1 MVRRVWRFAT
11 LDSAVAGRNGKVPI
25 VIPSFS
31 SWRGSWRFLGAFA
44 LVLSTLSL
52 AAPQAYAQQTPVQGE
67 PAGQAPAAPAAKPQ
81 GGDSVARRIGRLEQ
95 QFLDLQ
101 VSVGTLETLLRAK
114 PGAVLPQEAAG
125 AAGDAASSAAL
136 GDLTSRVG
144 ALETQIGALSS
155 QLDQIG
161 KEMSALQAKLA
172 SARSAASLSQQ
183 AAPSPEAA
191 PPVQPSEAS
200 PSPSPTE
207 QTLASTAEDTSKPR
221 WFGAPADDGP
231 TGATPNDAPQPLA
244 PLPPH
249 GDAPAPS
256 QGLTAGIPN
265 SDAQSLYEQ
274 GYGAILQRDYGAAET
289 AFRQLIAFYP
299 NDPLAG
305 SAQYWIG
312 ESYYVRGQYK
322 SAADAFVKGYKK
334 YKSGDKA
341 PDTLLKLGM
350 SLAELGQKDAA
361 CSTFGELAAKYPQAP
376 EHILDQAKGERK
388 KAGC

>member
-1 MVRRVWRFAT
+1 MA
-11 LDSAVAGRNGKVPI
+11 S
-25 VIPSFS
+25 
-31 SWRGSWRFLGAFA
+31 
-44 LVLSTLSL
+44 
-52 AAPQAYAQQTPVQGE
+52 
-67 PAGQAPAAPAAKPQ
+67 
-81 GGDSVARRIGRLEQ
+81 RIGRLEQ
-95 QFLDLQ
+95 QFIDLQ

-125 AAGDAASSAAL
+125 AAGDVGSSAAL
-136 GDLTSRVG
+136 GDLTSRVS

-161 KEMSALQAKLA
+161 KQMSAIQAKLA
-172 SARSAASLSQQ
+172 AVPSTAPSTASLPNQV
-183 AAPSPEAA
+183 APQPEAA
-191 PPVQPSEAS
+191 PPVQQSEALPPPAPAGQS
-200 PSPSPTE
+200 F
-207 QTLASTAEDTSKPR
+207 ASTTEDTSKPR
-221 WFGAPADDGP
+221 WFGTPPDDAP
-231 TGATPNDAPQPLA
+231 TGATGSSAPQPLA
-244 PLPPH
+244 PLPPP
-249 GDAPAPS
+249 D
-256 QGLTAGIPN
+256 QGMTAGIPN

-274 GYGAILQRDYGAAET
+274 GYGSMLQRDYGAAET
-289 AFRQLIAFYP
+289 AFSQLIASYP

-322 SAADAFVKGYKK
+322 SAADAFLKGYKK
-334 YKSGDKA
+334 YRAGDKA